1 MATTIPDSHRD
12 LLDASVATLATLDGD
27 GRPQQTVIWFLA
39 ESDTIRI
46 SLNTDRQKVKNLR
59 SNPRADLLVLDLAN
73 PQRYLELR
81 GDVEITDDT
90 DYAFATKVG
99 AKYAADLRAYDA
111 PGSSRV
117 IVTIKPTRVRA
128 VDMSAG

>member
-1 MATTIPDSHRD
+1 MATTIPDTHRD
-12 LLDASVATLATLDGD
+12 LLDAPVATLATLDHD
-27 GRPQQTVIWFLA
+27 GQPQQTVVWFLA
-39 ESDTIRI
+39 EGDTVRI

-73 PQRYLELR
+73 PQRYLEVR
-81 GDVEITDDT
+81 GEAEIADDT

-99 AKYAADLRAYDA
+99 AKYGADLRAYDE
-111 PGSSRV
+111 PGSTRV
-117 IVTIKPTRVRA
+117 VVTIKPSRVRA